1 MDVWIRDGCMDER
14 WMDVW
19 IRDGCM
25 DEGMDV
31 WMKGWM
37 YG

>member
-1 MDVWIRDGCMDER
+1 MDEG
-14 WMDVW
+14 MDVW

-31 WMKGWM
+31 WMRDGCMDERWM

>member
-1 MDVWIRDGCMDER
+1 MDER

>member
-1 MDVWIRDGCMDER
+1 MDGCMDEG
-14 WMDVW
+14 MDVW